1 MAETAEARNLT
12 TRQLEALRLDLED
25 RQTSLITELYGA
37 VLQRSGVS
45 TSGLDP
51 KLLRTL
57 CVENAQKIDSVS
69 TGDPECAATAAT
81 AATERRSGGEVGLM
95 MLGRLERL
103 YAANRA
109 LARMDRSDFGRCAR
123 CGASIE
129 FDVLAG
135 DPVRLNCPACAD

>member
-37 VLQRSGVS
+37 VLQRAGAT

-51 KLLRTL
+51 KLLRSL
-57 CVENAQKIDSVS
+57 CVENAQKIDTHSA
-69 TGDPECAATAAT
+69 DDAECVP
-81 AATERRSGGEVGLM
+81 TEKRSGRDVGLM

-103 YAANRA
+103 YAVNRA
-109 LARMDRSDFGRCAR
+109 LARVDRPDFGRCAR
-123 CGASIE
+123 CGAAIE

>member
-51 KLLRTL
+51 KLLRSL
-57 CVENAQKIDSVS
+57 GVENAQGKDPGSV
-69 TGDPECAATAAT
+69 DDAERMATA
-81 AATERRSGGEVGLM
+81 RRGGGEVGLM

-109 LARMDRSDFGRCAR
+109 LARMDRPDFGRCAH
-123 CGASIE
+123 CGAPIE